1 MQLTPRQQQD
11 MGLPF
16 VLDRLLPLSPLG
28 RELKRA
34 LRPYGRAEKEALLR
48 ELNNLDRALSLQ
60 GEPALDR
67 FLQGL
72 MQLRDIRG
80 TLSRLGARP
89 LDVVELFEL
98 KRYLLLLRSLAGKGV

>member
-34 LRPYGRAEKEALLR
+34 LRPMGGRR
-48 ELNNLDRALSLQ
+48 R
-60 GEPALDR
+60 
-67 FLQGL
+67 
-72 MQLRDIRG
+72 
-80 TLSRLGARP
+80 
-89 LDVVELFEL
+89 
-98 KRYLLLLRSLAGKGV
+98 